1 MGKAIDILTEIGLDN
16 IQAHEKVLNRKLID
30 GLKKYDKETYDRYAI
45 IYGDFENIDDRVGV
59 VTFNFE
65 GINSFTL
72 ATRLRDQGAAA
83 TRRGAFCAHTYVWRL
98 MGIDEETRKTLV
110 NCNDWNTPGMIRISF
125 GVYNTEEEVDQFLE
139 ILDELLPI
147 TAATQDE
154 YEYGVIDSD
163 YSTSYA

>member
-1 MGKAIDILTEIGLDN
+1 M
-16 IQAHEKVLNRKLID
+16 
-30 GLKKYDKETYDRYAI
+30 KKYDKETYDRYAI
-45 IYGDFENIDDRVGV
+45 IYGDSENIDDRVGV

-72 ATRLRDQGAAA
+72 ATRLRDQGAVA

-110 NCNDWNTPGMIRISF
+110 NCNDWNTPGMIQISF

-154 YEYGVIDSD
+154 SEYGVIDSD